1 MELDLAAFPV
11 PSLTH
16 SPHSTAGKPVL
27 PDLLPVGPKKA
38 KLMLLPGHHLN
49 IHRPSLKELF
59 VEAGCTAASECCG
72 DFSFQQNITSAFCTS
87 KVQGLTTKSYD

>member
-11 PSLTH
+11 PSLTR
-16 SPHSTAGKPVL
+16 SPHSTAGKPVP

-49 IHRPSLKELF
+49 IHPPSLKELF
-59 VEAGCTAASECCG
+59 VEAGCTAASECYG
-72 DFSFQQNITSAFCTS
+72 DFSFSRTSPVLFARLKFR
-87 KVQGLTTKSYD
+87 D